1 MQGLDRRQR
10 RREGHAR
17 PRGSPGTQPGRELVE
32 LNPYFSGLRLGA
44 TCADRRGRI
53 DLLLRDQLKRVIQGT
68 SLNSSANELNPEVV
82 PCRASIAPKRVY
94 RGRLIFKGT
103 RIAVGDVLQ
112 LAADGYSPEFIA
124 KEYRNILK
132 PAAVRE
138 ALSLTRRGVV
148 KEVSSRRNSA
158 A

>member
-1 MQGLDRRQR
+1 M
-10 RREGHAR
+10 AR
-17 PRGSPGTQPGRELVE
+17 IEIGKYLVTD
-32 LNPYFSGLRLGA
+32 S
-44 TCADRRGRI
+44 
-53 DLLLRDQLKRVIQGT
+53 
-68 SLNSSANELNPEVV
+68 
-82 PCRASIAPKRVY
+82 RVY

-112 LAADGYSPEFIA
+112 LADAGYSPESIS

-138 ALSLTRRGVV
+138 ALSLTRRGLI
-148 KEVSSRRNSA
+148 KEVPPRRNSA